1 MLIRFYHKC
10 DTMVFLSTK
19 EVLCY
24 IASDAW
30 MAQSKKQNKRCFFY
44 LLTSL
49 KGCADS
55 GATWLP
61 SSDIWDPNYA
71 VLVLCEQPGCDC
83 PEYFAIVFSLRDR
96 KQEMECKRS
105 VDIPAGQLQPSWQW
119 LSHVWLA
126 WGVEQLSGHELLHSK
141 NTMLYGHFL
150 SVDKSF
156 SMSIKEFCKV

>member
-1 MLIRFYHKC
+1 MWYHGVFKRGIMLYCWWCMNGSIQ
-10 DTMVFLSTK
+10 
-19 EVLCY
+19 E
-24 IASDAW
+24 A
-30 MAQSKKQNKRCFFY
+30 KQILLFFY

-61 SSDIWDPNYA
+61 SSHIWDPNYA
-71 VLVLCEQPGCDC
+71 VLVLCEQPGRDC

-96 KQEMECKRS
+96 KQETECKMS

-126 WGVEQLSGHELLHSK
+126 WGVEQLSGHELLHSR